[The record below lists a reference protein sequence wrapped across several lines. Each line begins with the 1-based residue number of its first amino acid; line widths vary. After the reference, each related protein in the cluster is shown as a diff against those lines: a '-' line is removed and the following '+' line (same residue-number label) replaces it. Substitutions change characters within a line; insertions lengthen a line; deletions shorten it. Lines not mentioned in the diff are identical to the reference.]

1 MIVVEWDA
9 STHSHAYDLWEKAIL
24 ADGGQGCQRLCD
36 LSGEPLIEG
45 MLVGK
50 PENLLTTA
58 QTHQACLLS
67 SSF

>member
-1 MIVVEWDA
+1 M
-9 STHSHAYDLWEKAIL
+9 AIL
-24 ADGGQGCQRLCD
+24 ADGGEGCRKLCE

-58 QTHQACLLS
+58 QAHQVSPLS
-67 SSF
+67 PLFVHVYMAY